1 MPLSGPGRSFQT
13 AALGSCFV
21 LGGIWM
27 LPPAH
32 ARKPLSSA
40 AIRCEQRGA
49 EAPLSHSELPLA
61 QPHQSLWASAL
72 RRVGVIP
79 SDQTNASQA
88 AAHWAACS
96 RTKLDG
102 CSALSPRQPDPSW
115 ASPQSLQGMP
125 KTLRLKA
132 EPCVDTWYRLVGR
145 RDGWVRFDITRT
157 DRRPERLD
165 PRWLAPLGMEVS
177 CAALHSKVENV
188 LVPIRPG
195 SLAWVGAQI
204 FC

>member
-1 MPLSGPGRSFQT
+1 
-13 AALGSCFV
+13 
-21 LGGIWM
+21 
-27 LPPAH
+27 
-32 ARKPLSSA
+32 
-40 AIRCEQRGA
+40 
-49 EAPLSHSELPLA
+49 
-61 QPHQSLWASAL
+61 
-72 RRVGVIP
+72 
-79 SDQTNASQA
+79 
-88 AAHWAACS
+88 
-96 RTKLDG
+96 
-102 CSALSPRQPDPSW
+102 
-115 ASPQSLQGMP
+115 MP